1 MEITQE
7 RWEKAYEHAKE
18 MLKAY
23 REAITKQPKLF
34 YHGGGEM
41 FNLYLSKSDKRT
53 TKRILLRN
61 VASEERPIVERVFKA
76 NGWQVLV
83 ERIDGDD

>member
-7 RWEKAYEHAKE
+7 RWENAYRHAKE

-41 FNLYLSKSDKRT
+41 FNLYLSKGDKRT

-61 VASEERPIVERVFKA
+61 AREEELPALKRVFLN
-76 NGWQVLV
+76 NGWRVV
-83 ERIDGDD
+83 IERIDGDD